1 MVFKTTNFKG
11 QKYSSLKREYAK
23 KGELF
28 VDPVFPPNNKSLFY
42 SKVDKDVVWKRPK
55 ARICKEITW
64 ARETNLSDSDCITPE
79 GADLFIEK
87 ILYTF

>member
-28 VDPVFPPNNKSLFY
+28 VDTVFPPNNKSLFY

-55 ARICKEITW
+55 ARICKEIIW
-64 ARETNLSDSDCITPE
+64 ARETKLSDSDFITQE
-79 GADLFIEK
+79 RADLFITEVS
-87 ILYTF
+87 